1 MPFSFFLFSFTG
13 QYMTAQDTAYLQL
26 REFLVYR
33 SKHLIYLAGAYVRA
47 KSYEIQITDIQM
59 NSLL

>member
-1 MPFSFFLFSFTG
+1 
-13 QYMTAQDTAYLQL
+13 MTAQDTAYLQL